1 MTKLQNTILEVPYFI
16 SKSVEFPAHPASLL
30 PTWMQ
35 YPASPA
41 RAAERG
47 HLTPGDAGLP
57 GPEALWPPAHTTYCK
72 PNQV

>member
-30 PTWMQ
+30 PTWMW

-41 RAAERG
+41 RAVEHGYLA
-47 HLTPGDAGLP
+47 PGDTGLP
-57 GPEALWPPAHTTYCK
+57 GPEAL
-72 PNQV
+72 